1 MTSLAGLS
9 LNNSNYTLTGGA
21 GTVTVTPAP
30 ITVTALGG
38 TSTYGASPANPGF
51 TASGLQNGET
61 VGVLTGLSNSFGI
74 TGTTSVV
81 GSPYTLSVIGTLTN
95 GNYFVTARNTGTW
108 TVTPAPVT
116 VTAVSGS
123 SVFGSSPANPG
134 LSATGLQNGE
144 SVAVLTGL
152 SNSFG
157 ITSTSS
163 PGNSPYTLLVTGT
176 MTNPNYAVAGRI
188 DGIWTVTVPSGAPEQ
203 FASVGANNNFYPTLL
218 PDNAKPLQSSELEI
232 PKDGM
237 RVLSSDSRF
246 NSAFVCFSSG
256 SGTAPSCFSEAR

>member
-9 LNNSNYTLTGGA
+9 LSNSNYTLTGGT
-21 GTVTVTPAP
+21 GTVTVTSAP

-38 TSTYGASPANPGF
+38 SSTYGASPANPGI

-108 TVTPAPVT
+108 AVTPAPVT
-116 VTAVSGS
+116 VTALSGS

-134 LSATGLQNGE
+134 LSATGLQNSE

-163 PGNSPYTLLVTGT
+163 PVNSPYTLLVTGT
-176 MTNPNYAVAGRI
+176 MTNPNYTVAGRV

-218 PDNAKPLQSSELEI
+218 PDNAKPLQSPELETA
-232 PKDGM
+232 KDGM
-237 RVLSSDSRF
+237 RILSSDSRF
-246 NSAFVCFSSG
+246 SNAFVCFSGG